1 MAIPK
6 KKSKKNSMFNRGYE
20 GAREE
25 IKKQKARQENMG
37 KRLFNLFLTEDDDE
51 AEIIFLTHEPINFY
65 EHNDKV
71 VRNGKEFYESTL
83 CTNDGNCPKCEEG
96 SRPSYK
102 GAFLVWDT
110 RPFEA
115 KNDKGKT
122 VTVEGS
128 VKLYKAGARV
138 LSQLDRLA
146 TKYGLEN
153 RTFLLSRTGSG
164 QNTQYMFERGDEI
177 DELSEDEIRD
187 MLPDKLKDEY
197 DGTEESLY
205 AIVEEQ
211 LTMTLDS
218 GDTETKSKKS
228 SHKHTDDD
236 DDEEDYD
243 DSTVSV
249 EDVDEEDEDVDEAP
263 KKKSSLKSKSK
274 KSSVKLSFKKNR

>member
-1 MAIPK
+1 MAVSK
-6 KKSKKNSMFNRGYE
+6 KKSMFNRGYE

-25 IKKQKARQENMG
+25 IKRQKARQESMG
-37 KRLFNLFLTEDDDE
+37 KRLFNLFLTEEDDE

-71 VRNGKEFYESTL
+71 NRNGKEFYESTL
-83 CTNDGNCPKCEEG
+83 CTQDGDCPKCAEG
-96 SRPSYK
+96 SRPSFK

-115 KNDKGKT
+115 KNEKGKT

-128 VKLYKAGARV
+128 VKLYKAGARI

-146 TKYGLEN
+146 TKYGLDG
-153 RTFLLSRTGSG
+153 RSFILSRTGSG

-177 DELSEDEIRD
+177 DEFTEDEIRE
-187 MLPDKLKDEY
+187 MLPEKLRDEY

-211 LTMTLDS
+211 LTLTLDDEDS
-218 GDTETKSKKS
+218 KSKKS
-228 SHKHTDDD
+228 KSKHYD
-236 DDEEDYD
+236 DDEDEDD
-243 DSTVSV
+243 EDFDESTVSV
-249 EDVDEEDEDVDEAP
+249 EDEDDDEDDDDYQSKE
-263 KKKSSLKSKSK
+263 KSSKLSSK
-274 KSSVKLSFKKNR
+274 KSTGKNSIKKLMRK

>member
-1 MAIPK
+1 MAIS

-197 DGTEESLY
+197 DGTEDSLY
-205 AIVEEQ
+205 AIIEEQ
-211 LTMTLDS
+211 LTMTLESDDYGAKS
-218 GDTETKSKKS
+218 SKSKS
-228 SHKHTDDD
+228 KHYED
-236 DDEEDYD
+236 DDEDEDD
-243 DSTVSV
+243 EDFDESTVSV
-249 EDVDEEDEDVDEAP
+249 EDDDEEEDEAP
-263 KKKSSLKSKSK
+263 KKKSPLKSKSN
-274 KSSVKLSFKKNR
+274 KSSVKLSFKKK